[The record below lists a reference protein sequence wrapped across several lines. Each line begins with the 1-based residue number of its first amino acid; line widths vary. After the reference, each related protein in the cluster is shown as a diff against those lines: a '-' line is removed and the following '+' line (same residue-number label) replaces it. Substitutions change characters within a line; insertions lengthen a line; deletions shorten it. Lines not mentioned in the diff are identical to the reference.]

1 MAINREKNPKN
12 WSTCRDV
19 VYSGLHYASILDP
32 THTPIRLRDLG
43 ERHVAR
49 LWKLELVDNINK
61 TMFSIYR
68 NATTQYAVIMTACV
82 RPMTVPPR

>member
-49 LWKLELVDNINK
+49 L
-61 TMFSIYR
+61 
-68 NATTQYAVIMTACV
+68 
-82 RPMTVPPR
+82 